1 MKVPVSWLREYVDL
15 PDLDAERLENAFV
28 RVGLEVERITALG
41 STVEGPL
48 VVGRVL
54 EIEELT
60 GLKKPIRYCRVE
72 VGDSE
77 PAGIICGASN
87 FAVGDIVAVARPGA
101 VLPGGFAI
109 GARRTYGRLSEG
121 MI

>member
-60 GLKKPIRYCRVE
+60 GLKKPIR
-72 VGDSE
+72 
-77 PAGIICGASN
+77 
-87 FAVGDIVAVARPGA
+87 
-101 VLPGGFAI
+101 
-109 GARRTYGRLSEG
+109 
-121 MI
+121 